1 MQISAIVKGVRH
13 AGIGPDP
20 DSLASLFKHEPFRH
34 LWLEYRDTLHPLRRT
49 ANGASEIRATLPA
62 ETYFTRDVLVDSR
75 LFDDFARHAPGIL
88 TGLGI
93 IGTFAGLLQGLGKFD
108 PSTPAKAVSG
118 LSPLLGGV
126 SHAFIAS
133 AVAIGCA
140 IFVTFLG
147 RLVLT
152 FLYRRVEQLNHAI
165 DALYN
170 TGAGEEYLARL
181 VHASEKS
188 EAHAAQLK
196 DAMVEDLSRMMT
208 ELVDR
213 QIAAQA
219 SATAALGEQIG
230 QTLHTSLAAP
240 LQRMTDAMEH
250 TSRGNGEAVSGLLE
264 SMLTGFMAKL
274 EDTFGGQMRG
284 VSEQIEHSLSAISA
298 VQGSMQQLLGD
309 IARTSTE
316 SSARVTG
323 TLEEALKTAAANQ
336 ETMTNQMRE
345 FVNEFRQLVT
355 AEHSRTKQA
364 MDATVGQMM
373 TRVNETL
380 ESLADSRATSSRQE
394 EERNAALARRTEDVI
409 AGLSSHQE
417 LMIAQMRQF
426 AQDFG
431 KTAVEEQ
438 QKNQAV
444 MDKTLDQ
451 MMTRVSGALDSLAE
465 SRTLSAQ
472 QEQARNDAL
481 SRSTH
486 EVLSGLSGHQNTMAS
501 QVRQLAAEL
510 GAGASRQHEESARV
524 MNGAVEKV
532 LSDVSASM
540 AALHS
545 SREAAAQQDQAR
557 SDALSRS
564 THEVLSGLSG
574 HQDAMAAQ
582 VRQFAAELGAG
593 ASRQHEESARVMN
606 GAVEKVLSEVSA
618 SMAALHLS
626 REAAA
631 QQDQARND
639 AMVRRTEE
647 TIQQVTRQLAQVS
660 EMVAAQITR
669 AQTNIN
675 ELQNVSIRAIDGMNS
690 GAATLSAA
698 AQRFETAGASVVTV
712 FDRSSAVANDLQRT
726 SAALQSAS
734 SAVNA
739 AFQEYDRTRGAV
751 QEYVGILSKLVESA
765 QTETGLTSRMMSDL
779 DRIVNTLKNVERQTT
794 EYLTGVNE
802 ALTHSFEQFGNA
814 MSNQLTKTIAQTDR
828 HLGDGVQ
835 QLTGVV
841 QELGTALQRMKRA
854 A

>member
-1 MQISAIVKGVRH
+1 MTTGLQTFLASIDPSLRYLSGVPLVVFCLVVALTLLFVGVYIGKGGYVFRQISGILKGVRR
-13 AGIGPDP
+13 AGIRPNP
-20 DSLASLFKHEPFRH
+20 DSLASFFDHEPFKH

-49 ANGASEIRATLPA
+49 ANGEPEIRATLPA

-75 LFDDFARHAPGIL
+75 LYDDFARHVPGIL

-93 IGTFAGLLQGLGKFD
+93 IGTFAGLLQGLGNFD

-133 AVAIGCA
+133 AVAISCA

-196 DAMVEDLSRMMT
+196 DAMVEDLTRMMT
-208 ELVDR
+208 DLVDR
-213 QIAAQA
+213 QIVAQA

-240 LQRMTDAMEH
+240 LQRMTDAMEQ

-309 IARTSTE
+309 ITRTGAE
-316 SSARVTG
+316 SSAQVTG

-364 MDATVGQMM
+364 IDETVGQMM
-373 TRVNETL
+373 ARVDETL
-380 ESLADSRATSSRQE
+380 QSLADSRATSSRQE

-409 AGLSSHQE
+409 AGLSGHQE
-417 LMIAQMRQF
+417 LMAAQMRQF

-431 KTAVEEQ
+431 KTTADEQ
-438 QKNQAV
+438 QKKQAA
-444 MDKTLDQ
+444 MDETLDQ
-451 MMTRVSGALDSLAE
+451 MMTRVTGALDSLAE

-486 EVLSGLSGHQNTMAS
+486 EVLSGLSGHQ
-501 QVRQLAAEL
+501 
-510 GAGASRQHEESARV
+510 
-524 MNGAVEKV
+524 
-532 LSDVSASM
+532 
-540 AALHS
+540 
-545 SREAAAQQDQAR
+545 
-557 SDALSRS
+557 
-564 THEVLSGLSG
+564 
-574 HQDAMAAQ
+574 DAMAAQ
-582 VRQFAAELGAG
+582 VRQFAAELGTG
-593 ASRQHEESARVMN
+593 ASRQHEESARMMN

-618 SMAALHLS
+618 SMAALQSS

-631 QQDQARND
+631 QQDQARSD
-639 AMVRRTEE
+639 AMARRTEE
-647 TIQQVTRQLAQVS
+647 TIQQLTRQLTQVS
-660 EMVAAQITR
+660 EVMAAQITR
-669 AQTNIN
+669 AQTNI
-675 ELQNVSIRAIDGMNS
+675 EALQSVSIRAIDGMNN
-690 GAATLSAA
+690 GAMTMSTA

-712 FDRSSAVANDLQRT
+712 FDKSSAVASDLQRT
-726 SAALQSAS
+726 STALQSAS
-734 SAVNA
+734 SAVTA

-751 QEYVGILSKLVESA
+751 QEYVGILTELVKSA
-765 QTETGLTSRMMSDL
+765 QAEAGLTREMMTDL
-779 DRIVNTLKNVERQTT
+779 ERIVDAFRNAERQTT
-794 EYLTGVNE
+794 EYLNKVNE
-802 ALTHSFEQFGNA
+802 TLAKSFEHFGNS
-814 MSNQLTKTIAQTDR
+814 MTNQLTKTIGQTDR
-828 HLGDGVQ
+828 HLGEGVM